1 LPAAPA
7 SRGAVHDAHA
17 EAIPFESLPFALAPR
32 TTPGKKADPQ
42 SHSDLAL
49 EVESLDRVRKALA
62 ASDPSG
68 ALREL
73 GAFSARF
80 PYAALAPE
88 ATVLRVQALLE
99 SGNRQAAERLARRFI
114 AASPG
119 SPHAARVR
127 LLIDGSA
134 RPKARFD

>member
-1 LPAAPA
+1 M
-7 SRGAVHDAHA
+7 
-17 EAIPFESLPFALAPR
+17 
-32 TTPGKKADPQ
+32 
-42 SHSDLAL
+42 

-62 ASDPSG
+62 ASDPPA

-80 PYAALAPE
+80 PSAALAPE

-99 SGNRQAAERLARRFI
+99 SGNRHAAERLARRFI